1 MPGTAAR
8 ARRAT
13 CCAADDGSGH
23 RKVTA
28 AAGAAYVARVA
39 FLTTHATATSGSVP
53 DAAAA
58 TVPPSTIDL
67 RSGGGLAVWQTL
79 RLLEAIDCDARIF
92 EADVARSMSHA
103 TSDVQE
109 VGG

>member
-23 RKVTA
+23 GKVTA

-39 FLTTHATATSGSVP
+39 FLTTHATSGSVP

-58 TVPPSTIDL
+58 TTVPPSTIDV

>member
-1 MPGTAAR
+1 M
-8 ARRAT
+8 
-13 CCAADDGSGH
+13 
-23 RKVTA
+23 
-28 AAGAAYVARVA
+28 ARVA